1 MESETGRGTERR
13 FTPRAVRTRA
23 KPFRAAAL
31 RRTLSFGAGLRAIP
45 SKSCVK
51 LHDKAGF
58 RSFQPNLRYACGI
71 FFENLVDCK

>member
-1 MESETGRGTERR
+1 MEPETGRGKERR
-13 FTPRAVRTRA
+13 FTLRAVRTRA

-31 RRTLSFGAGLRAIP
+31 RRTLSFGAGLRATP

>member
-1 MESETGRGTERR
+1 MSQRPAEEWIADSHPG
-13 FTPRAVRTRA
+13 
-23 KPFRAAAL
+23 KPFRSAAL
-31 RRTLSFGAGLRAIP
+31 RRTLSFGAGLRATP